1 MNEDAPK
8 SEPADIFEP
17 ICLIQSDEIT
27 ELPVGFVPW
36 FQVRLN
42 NHLGTLCTS
51 RIDGPH
57 EVLVV
62 SQEAFNCIDLPPPE
76 NPKVRSDMYVRAK
89 TAGIKITMRTV
100 HENGAAVLRIWRT
113 G

>member
-1 MNEDAPK
+1 M
-8 SEPADIFEP
+8 
-17 ICLIQSDEIT
+17 SDEIEIKT
-27 ELPVGFVPW
+27 GIPIPPPSAHGRRGPITVAMGKMQVG
-36 FQVRLN
+36 
-42 NHLGTLCTS
+42 
-51 RIDGPH
+51 
-57 EVLVV
+57 
-62 SQEAFNCIDLPPPE
+62 NCIDLPPPE

>member
-1 MNEDAPK
+1 
-8 SEPADIFEP
+8 
-17 ICLIQSDEIT
+17 
-27 ELPVGFVPW
+27 VG
-36 FQVRLN
+36 
-42 NHLGTLCTS
+42 
-51 RIDGPH
+51 
-57 EVLVV
+57 
-62 SQEAFNCIDLPPPE
+62 NCIDLPTPE